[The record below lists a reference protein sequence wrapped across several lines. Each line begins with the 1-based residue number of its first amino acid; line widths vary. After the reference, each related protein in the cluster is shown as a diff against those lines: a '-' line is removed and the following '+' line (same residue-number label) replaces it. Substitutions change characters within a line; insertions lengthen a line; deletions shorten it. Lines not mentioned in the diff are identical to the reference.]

1 MVAFVVF
8 AYAIPVP
15 LSHLFSEVRVRNI
28 IIEKGWYPGLK
39 SIFQTSEAIRKEN
52 IEYLKSRIGTSVRR
66 GFKAKITA
74 ESTNPGENL
83 TVSNEGREIRCSENE
98 LDLQVKMLNVDRR
111 LSNESSDMF
120 SLKELTE
127 THESQ
132 PLAPIVHRQ
141 EDLDVESGLDVSR
154 EDDVFSYVSD
164 ILSGLSATEKSIY
177 YKEELMTPLTEWQED
192 LPGSSS
198 FHSKGKFLSV
208 PDDSI
213 DLDETYRLKMEL
225 NPSNKNDDKDM
236 KSILGICKD
245 TVKIK
250 TAFPGSSAEIIKI
263 LTDDNFI
270 NFYRTYILEKLL
282 KLLNDDVIETLYY
295 KYFEFICVL
304 EGHSAMRVNDESL
317 PNFIIP
323 LINAWYIT
331 KKGYFKV
338 REQDTIMAV
347 NKTADNI
354 AGLRYTSDTKRNE
367 RKRIIN
373 LMLRDKSSS
382 HKYQTYLEELY
393 DYEQNNEETN
403 IDGW

>member
-66 GFKAKITA
+66 RLKVKITA
-74 ESTNPGENL
+74 ESTNPGESL

-111 LSNESSDMF
+111 LSSQSSDMF

-127 THESQ
+127 THESY
-132 PLAPIVHRQ
+132 PLAPIVHRT
-141 EDLDVESGLDVSR
+141 EDLDVESGLDVSK
-154 EDDVFSYVSD
+154 EDDGFSYVSD
-164 ILSGLSATEKSIY
+164 ILSGLSAMEKSIY

-198 FHSKGKFLSV
+198 FHSNGKFLSV

-213 DLDETYRLKMEL
+213 HLDETYRLRMEL
-225 NPSNKNDDKDM
+225 DLSSKNDDKDI
-236 KSILGICKD
+236 KSILGICND

-263 LTDDNFI
+263 LTDENFI

-331 KKGYFKV
+331 KKGYLKV
-338 REQDTIMAV
+338 REQDSIIAV
-347 NKTADNI
+347 NENTDNI
-354 AGLRYTSDTKRNE
+354 AGLINTSDTKRNE

-373 LMLRDKSSS
+373 LMLLDKNRS
-382 HKYQTYLEELY
+382 HRYQSYLEELY

-403 IDGW
+403 IVGW

>member
-1 MVAFVVF
+1 MVSFVVF

-15 LSHLFSEVRVRNI
+15 LAHLFSEVRVRNI

-39 SIFQTSEAIRKEN
+39 SIFQTSEAIRNEN

-66 GFKAKITA
+66 VVKTKITTH
-74 ESTNPGENL
+74 STNQGEAL
-83 TVSNEGREIRCSENE
+83 LVSNECKDIGCSENE
-98 LDLQVKMLNVDRR
+98 LELRVKLLDGDRR
-111 LSNESSDMF
+111 VSNQDSDMF
-120 SLKELTE
+120 SLKEETE
-127 THESQ
+127 IQESY

-141 EDLDVESGLDVSR
+141 EHLDVESGLDVDK
-154 EDDVFSYVSD
+154 EDDGFSYVSD

-198 FHSKGKFLSV
+198 FHSKGKSLSV

-225 NPSNKNDDKDM
+225 NPSSKNDDKDIR
-236 KSILGICKD
+236 SILGICND
-245 TVKIK
+245 MVKIK

-263 LTDDNFI
+263 LADDNFI
-270 NFYRTYILEKLL
+270 NLYRTYILEKLL
-282 KLLNDDVIETLYY
+282 KLLNDDGIETLYY

-338 REQDTIMAV
+338 REQDSIMAV
-347 NKTADNI
+347 NKNADNI
-354 AGLRYTSDTKRNE
+354 AGIKSTSDEKRSE

-373 LMLRDKSSS
+373 LMLLDKNSS
-382 HKYQTYLEELY
+382 HKYQSYLEELY

-403 IDGW
+403 IYGW

>member
-1 MVAFVVF
+1 MAAFVVF

-28 IIEKGWYPGLK
+28 IIEKGWYSGFK
-39 SIFQTSEAIRKEN
+39 SIFQTSESIRKEN
-52 IEYLKSRIGTSVRR
+52 IEYLKSRIGISVRR
-66 GFKAKITA
+66 VAQAKITA
-74 ESTNPGENL
+74 ECTNPGEIL
-83 TVSNEGREIRCSENE
+83 TVRNESKDIRCSENE
-98 LDLQVKMLNVDRR
+98 LDLQAKLLNVDRR
-111 LSNESSDMF
+111 LSNDSSDMI
-120 SLKELTE
+120 SLKELTN
-127 THESQ
+127 THECH
-132 PLAPIVHRQ
+132 PLAPIVHRP
-141 EDLDVESGLDVSR
+141 EDLDIESGLDISK
-154 EDDVFSYVSD
+154 EDDGFSYVSD
-164 ILSGLSATEKSIY
+164 ILSGLSATEKSMY

-192 LPGSSS
+192 LNGGSS
-198 FHSKGKFLSV
+198 FHSKGRSLSI

-213 DLDETYRLKMEL
+213 ELDETYILKMEL
-225 NPSNKNDDKDM
+225 NPSSKNDDEDM
-236 KSILGICKD
+236 KSIMGICND

-250 TAFPGSSAEIIKI
+250 AAFPGSSEEIIKI

-282 KLLNDDVIETLYY
+282 ELLNDDVIETLYY

-331 KKGYFKV
+331 KKGYLKV
-338 REQDTIMAV
+338 REQDSTIAV
-347 NKTADNI
+347 NKNTDNI
-354 AGLRYTSDTKRNE
+354 LGLKSTSDSKRNE
-367 RKRIIN
+367 RKRIIR
-373 LMLRDKSSS
+373 LMLLDKNSSS
-382 HKYQTYLEELY
+382 KYQSYLEELY

>member
-66 GFKAKITA
+66 RLKVKITA
-74 ESTNPGENL
+74 EKTNPGESL

-111 LSNESSDMF
+111 LSSQSSDMF

-127 THESQ
+127 THESY
-132 PLAPIVHRQ
+132 PLAPIVHRP
-141 EDLDVESGLDVSR
+141 EDLDVESGLDVSK
-154 EDDVFSYVSD
+154 EDDGFSYVSD

-198 FHSKGKFLSV
+198 FPSRGKSLSV
-208 PDDSI
+208 PDESI
-213 DLDETYRLKMEL
+213 DLDETYRLEMEL
-225 NPSNKNDDKDM
+225 NLSSKNEDNDM
-236 KSILGICKD
+236 KSILGICND

-263 LTDDNFI
+263 LTDENFI

-295 KYFEFICVL
+295 KYFEFICIL
-304 EGHSAMRVNDESL
+304 EGHSAMTVNDESL

-403 IDGW
+403 IYGW

>member
-66 GFKAKITA
+66 GFKAKISA
-74 ESTNPGENL
+74 ESTHPGENL
-83 TVSNEGREIRCSENE
+83 TVSNENREIRCSENE
-98 LDLQVKMLNVDRR
+98 LDLQVKMLNGDRR

-127 THESQ
+127 THESH

-208 PDDSI
+208 PDASI

-225 NPSNKNDDKDM
+225 NPSSKNDDTDM
-236 KSILGICKD
+236 KSILGICND

-331 KKGYFKV
+331 KKGYFNV

-373 LMLRDKSSS
+373 LMLRDKSST
-382 HKYQTYLEELY
+382 HKYQSYLEELY

>member
-28 IIEKGWYPGLK
+28 IIERGWYPGLK
-39 SIFQTSEAIRKEN
+39 SIFQTSEAIRKDN

-127 THESQ
+127 THESY
-132 PLAPIVHRQ
+132 PLAPIVHRT
-141 EDLDVESGLDVSR
+141 EDLDVESGLDVSK
-154 EDDVFSYVSD
+154 EDDGFSYVSD

-225 NPSNKNDDKDM
+225 NPSSKNDDKDM
-236 KSILGICKD
+236 KSILGICND

-304 EGHSAMRVNDESL
+304 EGHSAIRVNDESL

-338 REQDTIMAV
+338 REQDTIIAV

-354 AGLRYTSDTKRNE
+354 AGLRYKSDTKRNE
-367 RKRIIN
+367 RKRIIS
-373 LMLRDKSSS
+373 LMLRDKSST
-382 HKYQTYLEELY
+382 HKYQSYLEELY